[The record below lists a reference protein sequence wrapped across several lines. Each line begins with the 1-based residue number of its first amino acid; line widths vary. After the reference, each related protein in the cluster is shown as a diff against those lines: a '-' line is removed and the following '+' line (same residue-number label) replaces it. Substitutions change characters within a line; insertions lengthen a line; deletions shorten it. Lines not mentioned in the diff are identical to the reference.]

1 MDTEG
6 LKRVCERE
14 GVDSCNGSIPLRIE
28 NGWDAEQESG
38 GGTSGSG
45 VAGDGILPDH
55 AWAAGEA
62 GEPSFSRPLRD
73 SKTVTLAQRPLS
85 RNTPI
90 PWREACA

>member
-1 MDTEG
+1 MF
-6 LKRVCERE
+6 VRE
-14 GVDSCNGSIPLRIE
+14 AVDSCNGSIPLRIE

-62 GEPSFSRPLRD
+62 GEPSGTPAPARQRD
-73 SKTVTLAQRPLS
+73 RDTGATA
-85 RNTPI
+85 
-90 PWREACA
+90 A